1 MDKFIV
7 KKYINKELDSEK
19 EFSYP
24 TAENLY
30 LNIISH
36 SRKLN
41 ATIKSKPVNTEST
54 PAQPEKPVNTKST
67 LEQPE
72 KPVNTAN
79 IKAARTA
86 RKLRLQERKKNSDR
100 STRRAQNREKFQ
112 QSHSEHTGGSGDI
125 DIRFLI
131 TQIATNTS
139 IEISYDTK
147 KVYKL
152 IENNTETDITDYFT
166 TKDRC
171 IEYLQ
176 SKFYN
181 VPVANNAAKNSESA
195 NSGAKNTLQQPVNNA
210 AKKTEPANSGAKNTL
225 QQPVN
230 NAAKNTLQQPVNNAA
245 KITLQ
250 QPVNNAEKNTPQQP
264 ANNAAKITQPA
275 NSAEKNTLQQPVNN
289 AAKNSKSIKKK
300 GKNLWRIIFILS
312 VIVAISIGFLLVKKK
327 LRI

>member
-41 ATIKSKPVNTEST
+41 AAIRSKPVNTEST
-54 PAQPEKPVNTKST
+54 PAQPEKPVNTKSTLEQPEKPVNTKST

-181 VPVANNAAKNSESA
+181 VPVANNAAKNTEPV
-195 NSGAKNTLQQPVNNA
+195 NSGAKNTPQQPVNNAEKNTLQQPVNNA
-210 AKKTEPANSGAKNTL
+210 E
-225 QQPVN
+225 
-230 NAAKNTLQQPVNNAA
+230 
-245 KITLQ
+245 KIT
-250 QPVNNAEKNTPQQP
+250 EP
-264 ANNAAKITQPA
+264 ANNAAKITEPV
-275 NSAEKNTLQQPVNN
+275 NNAEKNTLQQPVNN

-300 GKNLWRIIFILS
+300 GKNLWRIIFILL